1 MKKILFLI
9 VLILLIPHPCY
20 GTETILND
28 QLEAL
33 NLGTFIQE
41 GEKYT
46 KEAVKPMSSRPC
58 VEIYA
63 GYFDYFEKDR
73 IQVIGSK
80 ELAIFELLDNNVKRE
95 RLEQLF
101 SYNSPAFVFTKN
113 AEVPKV
119 VVEVAIEKQM
129 PILKSDLTTSALIG
143 NLHAYLSTRLAE
155 RISIDGAMLDVYGV
169 GVLIT
174 GREGIGKSET
184 ALELIKHG
192 HLLISGEETHLYQRE
207 PGMLIAETTEVMEKL
222 MDIKDIGMVN
232 VVNLFG
238 IGAFRSSKRL
248 RMVIE
253 LVTSD
258 EEIKKDEKIK
268 FFDTEIPH
276 MTIVV
281 EKGRN
286 IASLIETAA
295 LNQQLL
301 LNGLSGEK
309 EYAKRKANDVIGRRK

>member
-1 MKKILFLI
+1 MKKVMLNEVVKELNLQVIW
-9 VLILLIPHPCY
+9 
-20 GTETILND
+20 GTEFL
-28 QLEAL
+28 
-33 NLGTFIQE
+33 
-41 GEKYT
+41 K
-46 KEAVKPMSSRPC
+46 KEIIKPMSSRPC

-80 ELAIFELLDNNVKRE
+80 ELAIFELLDDTTKRA
-95 RLEQLF
+95 RLHQLF

-113 AEVPKV
+113 VEVPKI
-119 VVEVAIEKQM
+119 VVEVAIEMQM
-129 PILKSDLTTSALIG
+129 PILKSNLITSALIG
-143 NLHAYLSTRLAE
+143 NLHAYLSNRLAE
-155 RISIDGAMLDVYGV
+155 RITIDGAMLDVFGV

-174 GREGIGKSET
+174 GPEGIGKSET
-184 ALELIKHG
+184 ALELIKRG
-192 HLLISGEETHLYQRE
+192 HLLVSGEKTRLYQRE
-207 PGMLIAETTEVMEKL
+207 TGMLIAESTEVMEKL
-222 MDIKDIGMVN
+222 MEIKDVGIVN

-238 IGAFRSSKRL
+238 IGSYRKSKRL
-248 RMVIE
+248 MMVIE

-258 EEIKKDEKIK
+258 DEIKKNDITKYFE
-268 FFDTEIPH
+268 TEVPH
-276 MTIVV
+276 TTIVV

-295 LNQQLL
+295 LNQQLI

>member
-1 MKKILFLI
+1 MKK
-9 VLILLIPHPCY
+9 VM
-20 GTETILND
+20 LN
-28 QLEAL
+28 EVVKAL
-33 NLGTFIQE
+33 NLQVIWGTDFL
-41 GEKYT
+41 K
-46 KEAVKPMSSRPC
+46 KEVVKPMSSRPC

-80 ELAIFELLDNNVKRE
+80 ELAIFELLDSAVKRE

-184 ALELIKHG
+184 ALELIKRG

-268 FFDTEIPH
+268 FFDTELPH

>member
-1 MKKILFLI
+1 MKK
-9 VLILLIPHPCY
+9 VM
-20 GTETILND
+20 LN
-28 QLEAL
+28 EVVKEL
-33 NLGTFIQE
+33 NLQVIWGTDFL
-41 GEKYT
+41 K
-46 KEAVKPMSSRPC
+46 KEVIKPMSSRPC

-80 ELAIFELLDNNVKRE
+80 ELAIFELLDEETKRA
-95 RLEQLF
+95 RLHQLF

-113 AEVPKV
+113 VEVPKI
-119 VVEVAIEKQM
+119 VVEVAIEMQM
-129 PILKSDLTTSALIG
+129 PILKSNLITSALIG
-143 NLHAYLSTRLAE
+143 NLHAYLSNRLAE
-155 RISIDGAMLDVYGV
+155 RITLDGAMLDVYGV

-184 ALELIKHG
+184 ALELIKRG
-192 HLLISGEETHLYQRE
+192 HLLVSGEKTRVYQRE
-207 PGMLIAETTEVMEKL
+207 TGMLIAESTEVMEKL
-222 MDIKDIGMVN
+222 MEIKDVGIVN

-238 IGAFRSSKRL
+238 IGSYRKSKRL
-248 RMVIE
+248 MMVIE

-258 EEIKKDEKIK
+258 DEIKKNETIK
-268 FFDTEIPH
+268 YFETEVPH
-276 MTIVV
+276 TTIVV

-286 IASLIETAA
+286 IVSLIETAA

-309 EYAKRKANDVIGRRK
+309 EYAKRKVNDAIGRRK

>member
-1 MKKILFLI
+1 
-9 VLILLIPHPCY
+9 
-20 GTETILND
+20 
-28 QLEAL
+28 
-33 NLGTFIQE
+33 
-41 GEKYT
+41 
-46 KEAVKPMSSRPC
+46 
-58 VEIYA
+58 
-63 GYFDYFEKDR
+63 
-73 IQVIGSK
+73 
-80 ELAIFELLDNNVKRE
+80 
-95 RLEQLF
+95 
-101 SYNSPAFVFTKN
+101 
-113 AEVPKV
+113 
-119 VVEVAIEKQM
+119 M

>member
-1 MKKILFLI
+1 MKK
-9 VLILLIPHPCY
+9 VM
-20 GTETILND
+20 LN
-28 QLEAL
+28 EVVKAL
-33 NLGTFIQE
+33 NLQVIWGTDFL
-41 GEKYT
+41 K
-46 KEAVKPMSSRPC
+46 KEVVKPMSSRPC

-207 PGMLIAETTEVMEKL
+207 PGMVIVESSKVKEKL
-222 MDIKDIGMVN
+222 MEIKDIGVVN

-238 IGAFRSSKRL
+238 IGSYRPSKRL
-248 RMVIE
+248 MMVVD
-253 LVTSD
+253 LVRSED
-258 EEIKKDEKIK
+258 EVSNEPTVK
-268 FFDTEIPH
+268 FFDTEVAHTSI
-276 MTIVV
+276 IV
-281 EKGRN
+281 ESGRN
-286 IASLIETAA
+286 IATLIETAA
-295 LNQQLL
+295 LNYQLV
-301 LNGLSGEK
+301 NGGK
-309 EYAKRKANDVIGRRK
+309 DANAELKSRIMNYNMSRGK

>member
-1 MKKILFLI
+1 MKKVMLNEVVKDLKLQVIWGTDFL
-9 VLILLIPHPCY
+9 
-20 GTETILND
+20 
-28 QLEAL
+28 
-33 NLGTFIQE
+33 
-41 GEKYT
+41 K
-46 KEAVKPMSSRPC
+46 KEVIKPMSSRPC

-80 ELAIFELLDNNVKRE
+80 ELAIFELLNEQEKRE
-95 RLEQLF
+95 RLYQLF

-113 AEVPKV
+113 VEVPKI

-129 PILKSDLTTSALIG
+129 PILKSDLITSALIG
-143 NLHAYLSTRLAE
+143 NLHAYLSNRLAE
-155 RISIDGAMLDVYGV
+155 RTTIDGAMLDVYGV

-184 ALELIKHG
+184 ALELIKRG
-192 HLLISGEETHLYQRE
+192 HLLVAGEKTRVYQRE
-207 PGMLIAETTEVMEKL
+207 AGLLIGESTEVMEKL
-222 MDIKDIGMVN
+222 MEIKDIGMVN

-238 IGAFRSSKRL
+238 IGSYRKSKRL
-248 RMVIE
+248 MMVIE
-253 LVTSD
+253 LVTKD
-258 EEIKKDEKIK
+258 EEIKKDETIK
-268 FFDTEIPH
+268 YFETEVPH
-276 MTIVV
+276 ITIVV

-301 LNGLSGEK
+301 INGLSGEK